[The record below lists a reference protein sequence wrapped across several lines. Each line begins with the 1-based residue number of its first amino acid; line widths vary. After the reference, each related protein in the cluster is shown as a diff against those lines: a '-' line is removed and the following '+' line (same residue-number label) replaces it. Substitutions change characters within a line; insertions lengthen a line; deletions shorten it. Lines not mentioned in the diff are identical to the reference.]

1 MWFHRIFPAPS
12 IRAFQVFVTT
22 LVTALTLV
30 WTTAPARAATLI
42 RDSDIENALARM
54 AAPILQAAGL
64 GGTVKILLIDDSSL
78 NAFVIDSNHIYIHT
92 GLMMKLD
99 TPEKLQ
105 GVLAHETAHIANGHL
120 TRRIANLDSARTA
133 AGLGL
138 ALALAAAAA
147 SGRGDVAAGIA
158 LGTQSSAHR
167 QFLAHTRAEEASADQ
182 SGIRYMASAGINPA
196 GLLAVHK
203 IFEGQEHLNITRQ
216 DPYMRTHPLTRDR
229 IRATERFVAAY
240 SGKSRPQPELDYWYE
255 RARAKVTAFK
265 RPVKWTLQRYT
276 ESPYE
281 DVRHMRLAVAHHR
294 QQDRAKAISH
304 IDKAIALRPKDAQY
318 YDLKGQI
325 HLQARQFQSAVS
337 AYRTAA
343 NLAPRDSLILGN
355 LGRALLATDRP
366 KEALTYLEKSRSLD
380 FRNMRVLRDLGAAYA
395 QIGNN
400 GMASVSTAE
409 RYALAGRLEDAEIH
423 AQRALGLLPRG
434 SSAYRRADDILAA
447 AKRAKAKKR

>member
-1 MWFHRIFPAPS
+1 MRSMPP
-12 IRAFQVFVTT
+12 FVAA
-22 LVTALTLV
+22 LVAALLLV
-30 WTTAPARAATLI
+30 WSAAPARSATLV

-54 AAPILQAAGL
+54 AAPILQASGL
-64 GGTVKILLIDDSSL
+64 GGTIKILLIDDPRL
-78 NAFVIDSNHIYIHT
+78 NAFVIDSGHIYIHT
-92 GLMMKLD
+92 GLLMRLD

-105 GVLAHETAHIANGHL
+105 GVIAHEAAHIANGHL
-120 TRRIANLDSARTA
+120 TRRMANLDNARTV

-147 SGRGDVAAGIA
+147 SGRADVAGALA
-158 LGTQSSAHR
+158 LGTQSSAQR

-182 SGIRYMASAGINPA
+182 SGIRYMASAGIDPS
-196 GLLAVHK
+196 GLLEVHK
-203 IFEGQEHLNITRQ
+203 IFEGQEHLNVTRQ
-216 DPYMRTHPLTRDR
+216 DPYMRSHPLTRDR
-229 IRATERFVAAY
+229 VRAAERFVQVY
-240 SGKSRPQPELDYWYE
+240 GGKTRPQPDLDYWYD
-255 RARAKVTAFK
+255 RARAKTTAFK
-265 RPVKWTLQRYT
+265 RPVKWTMQRYK

-281 DVRHMRLAVAHHR
+281 DVQHMRLAVAHHR
-294 QQDRAKAISH
+294 QQERTKALDH
-304 IDKAIALRPKDAQY
+304 IGKAIALRPDDAQY

-325 HLQARQFQSAVS
+325 HLQGREFQNAVT

-343 NLAPRDSLILGN
+343 DLAPRDGLILGN
-355 LGRALLATDRP
+355 FGRALLAVDRP

-380 FRNMRVLRDLGAAYA
+380 FRNMRVLRDLGSAYA
-395 QIGNN
+395 QVGDN

-447 AKRAKAKKR
+447 AKRAKAKKKR